1 MQLPFGGK
9 GCIKEATSGQRHGVM
24 VSTGYLNNIVV
35 FQFFHQPTK
44 IRKIYQIKI
53 DVVLSDKVKEENI
66 LLTAS

>member
-1 MQLPFGGK
+1 
-9 GCIKEATSGQRHGVM
+9 M